1 MLFTRTTFLGIDP
14 TAGQRPFV
22 YAALDDDLR
31 LLALSE
37 GDFEAA
43 VSFAGGQRSAFVAI
57 NGPRQPNRGLMRSP
71 EVRETLSPPPRPG
84 RWENYRVAEYL
95 LYQRDISIPPT
106 PSEESATP
114 RWKQQAMKLFH
125 TLEAQGYALYPSE
138 GAGRQLLETYPHAVY
153 TLLLGRKPFPK
164 HTLEGRI
171 QRQLVLYE
179 RRLEVPNP
187 MRIFEEITRHKLLQ
201 GILPLEGLHTPAELD
216 ALAAAYL
223 SWLAARHPEEVLL
236 LGDPAEGQIAL
247 PQGKEN
253 PA

>member
-43 VSFAGGQRSAFVAI
+43 AAFAGGQRSAFVAV
-57 NGPRQPNRGLMRSP
+57 NGPRQPNRGLMRAS

-95 LYQRDISIPPT
+95 LYQRGISIPPT
-106 PSEESATP
+106 PAEQSAAA
-114 RWKQQAMKLFH
+114 RWKQQAMKLFR
-125 TLEAQGYALYPSE
+125 TLEAQGYALYPAE
-138 GAGRQLLETYPHAVY
+138 EADRQILETYPHAVY
-153 TLLLGRKPFPK
+153 TLLLGGKIFPK

-171 QRQLVLYE
+171 QRQLALYE
-179 RRLEVPNP
+179 RRVEVPDP
-187 MRIFEEITRHKLLQ
+187 MRVFEEITRHKLLR
-201 GILPLEGLHTPAELD
+201 GILPLDDLHTPAELD

-223 SWLAARHPEEVLL
+223 AWLAAHHPAEVFL
-236 LGDPAEGQIAL
+236 LGDPSEGQIAL
-247 PQGKEN
+247 PGG
-253 PA
+253 